1 MLAKML
7 PRQLQE
13 DLAVGAERCPRD
25 VVERGLQ
32 LLYGA
37 LERHLPLARD
47 LLLGPDLRLEDR
59 ELNMQLF
66 SAPLSARPGEK
77 RAQDETDEEAC
88 ARRNQD
94 RGWC

>member
-7 PRQLQE
+7 PRELQK
-13 DLAVGAERCPRD
+13 DLAVGAERCARD
-25 VVERGLQ
+25 VVERSLQ

-66 SAPLSARPGEK
+66 PRGAERAPRRGARP
-77 RAQDETDEEAC
+77 
-88 ARRNQD
+88 RRD
-94 RGWC
+94 R